1 MSLVETIKFEGP
13 QDALVWRNPGR
24 EYMMNGDGSINAGS
38 QLIVDEFYE
47 AILFANGNALDLFK
61 PGRHTLVTQNI
72 PLLKEQYEKMTNKS
86 PFPCKVY
93 FINKVHQL
101 ELKWGTQGAIAVDDP
116 VYNIFLHV
124 GCCGTMAIRIVDSR
138 KFLLKFVGNKE
149 TFTNADLIANMRG
162 IISSRVKDYISK
174 IMILGSVSFFVMNA
188 KIYDIGEL
196 VMQQLQPIF
205 ESYGLEIQFF
215 NIETI
220 DVPRDD
226 YDQLQNAKQRSAGRV
241 AEGITWD
248 KERMYEVLQTA
259 AGNEGMA
266 GTMMGAGMGLGMG
279 AGIGMPMGQAMGSL
293 SNAVFGGSDP
303 AQGGGMFG
311 AAAQTPQPVNVNNI
325 ESGKNVN
332 VGEFLSHQ
340 TPAQGYAQPQQPFA
354 QPQQPFAQPQ
364 QSAAP
369 QGAAFCPGCGSPV
382 APGARFCSG
391 CGTKLEIKKV
401 CSACGAEAAPGAAF
415 CSMCGNKL

>member
-1 MSLVETIKFEGP
+1 MALVETIKFEGP
-13 QDALVWRNPGR
+13 QDALVWRNSGK
-24 EYMMNGDGSINAGS
+24 EYLLSGDEGINAGS

-72 PLLKEQYEKMTNKS
+72 PMLKAQYEKLTTKN

-124 GCCGTMAIRIVDSR
+124 GCCGTMSIRVADSR

-149 TFTNADLIANMRG
+149 TFTNNDLIANMRG

-188 KIYDIGEL
+188 KIYDIGEM

-205 ESYGLEIQFF
+205 DGYGLEIQFF

-226 YDQLQNAKQRSAGRV
+226 YNELQAAKQSRAGYN
-241 AEGITWD
+241 AQGEMWD
-248 KERMYEVLQTA
+248 KEKMYSVLQA
-259 AGNEGMA
+259 AAENEGMA
-266 GTMMGAGMGLGMG
+266 GNVMGAGMGLGMG
-279 AGIGMPMGQAMGSL
+279 AGIGVPMGQAMGSI
-293 SNAVFGGSDP
+293 SNSVFGSMGTDAGSSL
-303 AQGGGMFG
+303 GSSK
-311 AAAQTPQPVNVNNI
+311 QPVEPKTVNTQN
-325 ESGKNVN
+325 SGKDLNV
-332 VGEFLSHQ
+332 EAFLN
-340 TPAQGYAQPQQPFA
+340 G
-354 QPQQPFAQPQ
+354 
-364 QSAAP
+364 QSAQA
-369 QGAAFCPGCGSPV
+369 QVNEIVCPKCGQTLAV
-382 APGARFCSG
+382 GTRFCSNCG
-391 CGTKLEIKKV
+391 HKIEKKSFCPACGAETVAGAIFCSHCGTKL
-401 CSACGAEAAPGAAF
+401 
-415 CSMCGNKL
+415 

>member
-1 MSLVETIKFEGP
+1 MALVETIKFEGP
-13 QDALVWRNPGR
+13 QDALVWRNSGK
-24 EYMMNGDGSINAGS
+24 EYSLSGDEGIDAGS

-72 PLLKEQYEKMTNKS
+72 PMLRAQYEKLTTKT

-124 GCCGTMAIRIVDSR
+124 GCCGTMSIRIVDSR

-149 TFTNADLIANMRG
+149 TFTNNDLIANMRG

-174 IMILGSVSFFVMNA
+174 IMILGPVSFFVMNA
-188 KIYDIGEL
+188 KIYDIGEM

-205 ESYGLEIQFF
+205 DGYGLEIQFF

-226 YDQLQNAKQRSAGRV
+226 YNELQAAKQRGAGRV
-241 AEGITWD
+241 AEGTTWD
-248 KERMYEVLQTA
+248 KERMYEVLKA
-259 AGNEGMA
+259 AAENEGMA
-266 GTMMGAGMGLGMG
+266 GNMMGAGMGLGMG
-279 AGIGMPMGQAMGSL
+279 AGIGVPMGQAMGSI
-293 SNAVFGGSDP
+293 SNSVFGSMGTDSNSP
-303 AQGGGMFG
+303 FG
-311 AAAQTPQPVNVNNI
+311 NSNQPTEPKTVNTQN
-325 ESGKNVN
+325 SGKDLN
-332 VGEFLSHQ
+332 VGAFLNGQNPHVQ
-340 TPAQGYAQPQQPFA
+340 TNGI
-354 QPQQPFAQPQ
+354 
-364 QSAAP
+364 
-369 QGAAFCPGCGSPV
+369 FCPGCGQSV
-382 APGARFCSG
+382 AAGSRFCSH
-391 CGTKLEIKKV
+391 CGHKIETKSF
-401 CSACGAEAAPGAAF
+401 CPACGAETAPGAAF
-415 CSMCGNKL
+415 CSSCGNKL

>member
-1 MSLVETIKFEGP
+1 MALVETIKFEGP
-13 QDALVWRNPGR
+13 QDALVWRNSGK
-24 EYMMNGDGSINAGS
+24 EYMLNGDEGINAGS

-72 PLLKEQYEKMTNKS
+72 PMLKAQYEKLTTKT

-124 GCCGTMAIRIVDSR
+124 GCCGTMAIRITDSR

-149 TFTNADLIANMRG
+149 TFTNSDLIANMRG
-162 IISSRVKDYISK
+162 IISARVKDYISK

-188 KIYDIGEL
+188 KIYDIAEM

-205 ESYGLEIQFF
+205 DGYGLEIEFF

-226 YDQLQNAKQRSAGRV
+226 YNELQAAKQRGAGRV
-241 AEGITWD
+241 AEGTTWD
-248 KERMYEVLQTA
+248 KEKMFEVLKSA
-259 AGNEGMA
+259 AENEGMA
-266 GTMMGAGMGLGMG
+266 GNMMGASMGLGMG
-279 AGIGMPMGQAMGSL
+279 AGIGIPMGQAMGSI
-293 SNAVFGGSDP
+293 SNNIFGSVAGGD
-303 AQGGGMFG
+303 QGGFG
-311 AAAQTPQPVNVNNI
+311 APSQPVVPKNVNNQN
-325 ESGKNVN
+325 SGKELN
-332 VGEFLSHQ
+332 VGAFLNGQ
-340 TPAQGYAQPQQPFA
+340 GTVAQ
-354 QPQQPFAQPQ
+354 
-364 QSAAP
+364 AAP
-369 QGAAFCPGCGSPV
+369 QQAAAGGAFCPNCGQAV

-391 CGTKLEIKKV
+391 CGTKIESKPM
-401 CSACGAEAAPGAAF
+401 CPACGAEVAPGAAF
-415 CSMCGNKL
+415 CSSCGNKLK

>member
-1 MSLVETIKFEGP
+1 MALLETIKFEGP
-13 QDALVWRNPGR
+13 QDALVWRNSGK
-24 EYMMNGDGSINAGS
+24 EYLIDVNAGS

-72 PLLKEQYEKMTNKS
+72 PLLKAQYEKLTTKT

-124 GCCGTMAIRIVDSR
+124 GCCGTMSIRIADSR

-149 TFTNADLIANMRG
+149 TFTNNDLIANMRG

-188 KIYDIGEL
+188 KMFDIGEM

-205 ESYGLEIQFF
+205 DGYGLEVLLF

-220 DVPRDD
+220 DVPRED
-226 YDQLQNAKQRSAGRV
+226 YNELQAAKQRGAGRV
-241 AEGITWD
+241 AEGTTWD
-248 KERMYEVLQTA
+248 KERMYQVLQA
-259 AGNEGMA
+259 AAENEGMA
-266 GTMMGAGMGLGMG
+266 GNMMGASMGLGMG
-279 AGIGMPMGQAMGSL
+279 AGMGVPMGQAMGNITNS
-293 SNAVFGGSDP
+293 VFGSVNGESP
-303 AQGGGMFG
+303 IGGT
-311 AAAQTPQPVNVNNI
+311 QNTNEPPRTVNNQN
-325 ESGKNVN
+325 SGKELN
-332 VGEFLSHQ
+332 VGDFLNGKATH
-340 TPAQGYAQPQQPFA
+340 
-354 QPQQPFAQPQ
+354 
-364 QSAAP
+364 P
-369 QGAAFCPGCGSPV
+369 QGNGTFCPGCGQQV
-382 APGARFCSG
+382 APGSRFCNH
-391 CGTKLEIKKV
+391 CGAKLETKAF
-401 CSACGAEAAPGAAF
+401 CPACGAEIAAGSAF
-415 CSMCGNKL
+415 CSSCGNKL

>member
-1 MSLVETIKFEGP
+1 MAIVETIKFEGP
-13 QDALVWRNPGR
+13 QDALVWRNSGK
-24 EYMMNGDGSINAGS
+24 EYLLAGEGSINAGS

-72 PLLKEQYEKMTNKS
+72 PMLKEQYEKLTTS
-86 PFPCKVY
+86 TPFPCKVY

-149 TFTNADLIANMRG
+149 TYTNADLIANMRG

-188 KIYDIGEL
+188 KIYDIGEM

-205 ESYGLEIQFF
+205 DSYGLEIEFF

-226 YDQLQNAKQRSAGRV
+226 YNMLQEAKQRGAGRV
-241 AEGITWD
+241 AEGTTWD
-248 KERMYEVLQTA
+248 KEKMFEVLKTA
-259 AGNEGMA
+259 AGNEGTS
-266 GTMMGAGMGLGMG
+266 GGMMGAGMGLGMG
-279 AGIGMPMGQAMGSL
+279 AGLGIPMGQAMGNI
-293 SNAVFGGSDP
+293 SNSVFGSVGGGQTGGFGGSFD
-303 AQGGGMFG
+303 
-311 AAAQTPQPVNVNNI
+311 QTVTPRTVNNQN
-325 ESGKNVN
+325 SGKEID
-332 VGEFLSHQ
+332 VGQFLGGQ
-340 TPAQGYAQPQQPFA
+340 N
-354 QPQQPFAQPQ
+354 
-364 QSAAP
+364 AAP
-369 QGAAFCPGCGSPV
+369 QGAPGAAFCPGCGNPV
-382 APGARFCSG
+382 APGARFCSS
-391 CGTKLEIKKV
+391 CGTKIQSKNV
-401 CSACGAEAAPGAAF
+401 CPACGAEANPGAAF
-415 CSMCGNKL
+415 CSSCGTKL

>member
-1 MSLVETIKFEGP
+1 MALVETIKFEGP
-13 QDALVWRNPGR
+13 QDALVWKNSGK
-24 EYMMNGDGSINAGS
+24 EYMMKGDEGINAGS

-61 PGRHTLVTQNI
+61 PGRHTLITQNI
-72 PLLKEQYEKMTNKS
+72 PLLKEQYEKMTTKT

-124 GCCGTMAIRIVDSR
+124 GCCGTMAVRVSDSR

-149 TFTNADLIANMRG
+149 VFTNNDLIANMRG

-174 IMILGSVSFFVMNA
+174 IMILGPVSFFVMNA
-188 KIYDIGEL
+188 KIYDIAEM

-220 DVPRDD
+220 DVPRED
-226 YDQLQNAKQRSAGRV
+226 YKELQDARQRGAGRV

-248 KERMYEVLQTA
+248 KERMFEGLKA
-259 AGNEGMA
+259 AAENEGMA
-266 GTMMGAGMGLGMG
+266 GTMMGAGMGMGMG
-279 AGIGMPMGQAMGSL
+279 AGMGMGMGTAMGSI
-293 SNAVFGGSDP
+293 SNTVFGNASNP
-303 AQGGGMFG
+303 AASNTPFG
-311 AAAQTPQPVNVNNI
+311 NVTAPEQRSVNVQDSGKGVDVNSFLSGQTHQAAPAAA
-325 ESGKNVN
+325 
-332 VGEFLSHQ
+332 
-340 TPAQGYAQPQQPFA
+340 PAAG
-354 QPQQPFAQPQ
+354 
-364 QSAAP
+364 
-369 QGAAFCPGCGSPV
+369 GAFCPGCGAPT
-382 APGARFCSG
+382 APGARFCSA
-391 CGTKLEIKKV
+391 CGTKIPQQSF
-401 CSACGAEAAPGAAF
+401 CPGCGAETAPGAAF
-415 CSMCGNKL
+415 CSACGTKL